1 MPHPHQL
8 HSLDKSALGSKVVI
22 LDELMH
28 LVILVGDFIKSPLHV
43 RDFLLET
50 VEYHLFDVAYRP
62 HLILNMG
69 LYLLNTLSDL
79 VVALI
84 HWEYL
89 VEFVLVL
96 PEDAISA

>member
-8 HSLDKSALGSKVVI
+8 HSLDKSALCSKVVI

-28 LVILVGDFIKSPLHV
+28 LIILVGDFIKSPLHV
-43 RDFLLET
+43 HDFLLET

-62 HLILNMG
+62 HLILDMG

-84 HWEYL
+84 HWEDL